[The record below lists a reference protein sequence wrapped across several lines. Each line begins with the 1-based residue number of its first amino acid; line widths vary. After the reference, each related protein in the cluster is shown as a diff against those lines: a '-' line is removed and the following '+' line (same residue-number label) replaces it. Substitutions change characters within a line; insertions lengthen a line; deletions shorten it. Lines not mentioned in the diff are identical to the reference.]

1 MITILGPINTNSNM
15 ITIIGPIHT
24 NSTKITILGPMHTK
38 SIIITQVY
46 HTDRSELQLSRVLT
60 KNYSTSP
67 RVPMGTWVSGG
78 NPITQIK
85 GFGCRPSSFKR
96 TRSQKPLK
104 NSHFWSKTTV
114 FEWFFS
120 SSSFKTW
127 WSGTKPLNLG
137 YGHPSIPTSRYPW
150 VPWRRWSSF

>member
-1 MITILGPINTNSNM
+1 MNTKSISITFLGPTVVPILQFFHLAILGPMNTKSISITFVGPINTKSDMMTILGPINTNSNM

-24 NSTKITILGPMHTK
+24 NSIKITILGPMHTK

-78 NPITQIK
+78 NPLT
-85 GFGCRPSSFKR
+85 
-96 TRSQKPLK
+96 
-104 NSHFWSKTTV
+104 
-114 FEWFFS
+114 
-120 SSSFKTW
+120 
-127 WSGTKPLNLG
+127 
-137 YGHPSIPTSRYPW
+137 
-150 VPWRRWSSF
+150 